1 MYRRINFTDFCDAFK
16 QYGRGD
22 SFSYAGL
29 KVLFDAF
36 TESEESTGT
45 AMELDVVA
53 ICCEWTEYPSM
64 TEALNEYGL
73 EFIEELLD
81 STIVLQTSEDFD
93 KPVVVNNF

>member
-1 MYRRINFTDFCDAFK
+1 MYQRINFTDFCDAFK
-16 QYGRGD
+16 QHDRGD

-36 TESEESTGT
+36 AELEKSTGT
-45 AMELDVVA
+45 EMELDVVA

-64 TEALNEYGL
+64 TEALDEYEL